1 MGRVLISAVFLLSHG
16 SHLLPLPCGSDQS
29 ASLTSCCMHRHP
41 HDMPL
46 LIITGHPVMQ
56 PPTIHSPTHS
66 SIRPK
71 RKRLGVDDLIG
82 PGKPQCGVGRWM
94 RAVVEHGP
102 QAFSVR
108 NRRGHGQHTYA
119 VHYNYTAHT
128 HARTPSPAL
137 HRPLLLLPA
146 SQTSISK
153 HLAPC

>member
-1 MGRVLISAVFLLSHG
+1 MVV
-16 SHLLPLPCGSDQS
+16 
-29 ASLTSCCMHRHP
+29 TSQPAQLCSCINRHP

-108 NRRGHGQHTYA
+108 DRRGHGQHTCA

-128 HARTPSPAL
+128 HARTHAHHPQRCIVPFCCYQPARPAFPS
-137 HRPLLLLPA
+137 
-146 SQTSISK
+146 TW
-153 HLAPC
+153 HLVRLDY